1 LLESEDRDARS
12 GLAIWT
18 LMDHCHLT
26 WFHLQCQFQKPQAWE
41 SLQKQSNAFVSGKVL
56 TCSFVVLRILAYQY
70 ETSFGYRRGFGASR
84 VGIRGEFST
93 AGKRCV
99 HEP

>member
-1 LLESEDRDARS
+1 MQL
-12 GLAIWT
+12 
-18 LMDHCHLT
+18 
-26 WFHLQCQFQKPQAWE
+26 
-41 SLQKQSNAFVSGKVL
+41 NAFVLAKGL
-56 TCSFVVLRILAYQY
+56 TCSFVVLSILAYQY
-70 ETSFGYRRGFGASR
+70 ETSLGYRRGFGASR